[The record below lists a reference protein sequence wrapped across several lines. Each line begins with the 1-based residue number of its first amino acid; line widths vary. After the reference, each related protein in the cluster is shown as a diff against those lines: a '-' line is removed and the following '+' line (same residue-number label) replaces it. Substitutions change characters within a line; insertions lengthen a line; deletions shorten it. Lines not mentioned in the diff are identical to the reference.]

1 MNLPN
6 KLTILRIILT
16 PLFMAA
22 MMIEAIPHNYL
33 IALVLFAV
41 AAFTDF
47 LDGKIARARGI
58 VTNFGKFLD
67 PLADKMLTT
76 SAFIAFL
83 AKEMGWGI
91 EWVLFIVLFREFM
104 IASLRLV
111 AVSSEVKKVI
121 PANIWG
127 KIKTVT
133 QMVAILLGIAV
144 MYFKYTVIGILADEY
159 AIIVPDTITAVI
171 MLVFNVVLWVST
183 LVAIISG
190 AIYMK
195 DSFEFIDPSK

>member
-22 MMIEAIPHNYL
+22 MMIEFPHHYAV
-33 IALVLFAV
+33 ALVLFCV
-41 AAFTDF
+41 ASFTDY

-76 SAFIAFL
+76 AAFLAFL
-83 AKEMGWGI
+83 AKDHGYGI

-111 AVSSEVKKVI
+111 AVSSETKKVI

-127 KIKTVT
+127 KTKTVT
-133 QMVAILLGIAV
+133 QMIAIIMGIAV
-144 MYFKYTVIGILADEY
+144 MYFNDFVKLYNI
-159 AIIVPDTITAVI
+159 AIPEVVSTVI
-171 MLVFNVVLWVST
+171 MLVFNIVLWVST
-183 LVAIISG
+183 LFAVISG
-190 AIYMK
+190 VIYMK
-195 DSFEFIDPSK
+195 DSYEFIDPSK

>member
-6 KLTILRIILT
+6 KLTVARIIMT

-22 MMIEAIPHNYL
+22 MLIEFPHHYL
-33 IALVLFAV
+33 VALALFA
-41 AAFTDF
+41 AASFTDF
-47 LDGKIARARGI
+47 LDGNIARARGI

-76 SAFIAFL
+76 AAFL
-83 AKEMGWGI
+83 AFLARDFGWGI
-91 EWVLFIVLFREFM
+91 AWVLFIVLFREFM

-111 AVSSEVKKVI
+111 AVSSETKKVI

-127 KIKTVT
+127 KLKTVS
-133 QMVAILLGIAV
+133 QMVAIIFGIALL
-144 MYFKYTVIGILADEY
+144 YFAESILPMLGLSASVAYDVVYILYVVYGILLW
-159 AIIVPDTITAVI
+159 ISTIFAV
-171 MLVFNVVLWVST
+171 V
-183 LVAIISG
+183 SG

>member
-6 KLTILRIILT
+6 KLTILRIIIT
-16 PLFMAA
+16 PLFMAT
-22 MMIEAIPHNYL
+22 MMINFPHHYAV
-33 IALVLFAV
+33 ALVLFCV
-41 AAFTDF
+41 ASFTDY

-83 AKEMGWGI
+83 AKGMGWGI

-111 AVSSEVKKVI
+111 AVSSETKKVI

-127 KIKTVT
+127 KIKTVS
-133 QMVAILLGIAV
+133 QMVAIIMGIAV
-144 MYFKYTVIGILADEY
+144 MYFAESIMPLIEKSVA
-159 AIIVPDTITAVI
+159 VPEVVMTVI
-171 MLVFNVVLWVST
+171 MLVFNIVLWVST
-183 LVAIISG
+183 LFAVISG

>member
-6 KLTILRIILT
+6 QLTVARIIMT

-22 MMIEAIPHNYL
+22 MLINFPHHYL
-33 IALVLFAV
+33 VALVLFA
-41 AAFTDF
+41 AASFTDF
-47 LDGKIARARGI
+47 LDGNIARARGI

-76 SAFIAFL
+76 AAFLAFL
-83 AKEMGWGI
+83 AKGFGWGI
-91 EWVLFIVLFREFM
+91 AWVLFIVLFREFM

-121 PANIWG
+121 PANMWG
-127 KIKTVT
+127 KVKTVT
-133 QMVAILLGIAV
+133 QMGAIIFGIALL
-144 MYFKYTVIGILADEY
+144 YFAESILPMLNLSWTASVNTINVLY
-159 AIIVPDTITAVI
+159 IVYCV
-171 MLVFNVVLWVST
+171 LLWVST
-183 LVAIISG
+183 VVAVISG

-195 DSFEFIDPSK
+195 DSFEFVDPSK

>member
-22 MMIEAIPHNYL
+22 MMIEFPHHYAV
-33 IALVLFAV
+33 ALVLFCV
-41 AAFTDF
+41 ASFTDY

-76 SAFIAFL
+76 AAFLAFL
-83 AKEMGWGI
+83 AKDHGYGI

-111 AVSSEVKKVI
+111 AVSSETKKVI

-127 KIKTVT
+127 KTKTVT
-133 QMVAILLGIAV
+133 QMIAIIMGIAV
-144 MYFKYTVIGILADEY
+144 MYFNESVVDLLGNSG
-159 AIIVPDTITAVI
+159 IIVPETVLNII
-171 MLVFNVVLWVST
+171 MLVFNIVLWVST
-183 LVAIISG
+183 LFAVISG
-190 AIYMK
+190 VIYMK
-195 DSFEFIDPSK
+195 DSYEFIDPSK

>member
-6 KLTILRIILT
+6 KLTVLRIILT

-22 MMIEAIPHNYL
+22 MMIEFPHHY
-33 IALVLFAV
+33 IVALVLFA
-41 AAFTDF
+41 AASITDY
-47 LDGKIARARGI
+47 LDGNIARARGI

-76 SAFIAFL
+76 AAFIAFL
-83 AKEMGWGI
+83 AKGFGWGI

-104 IASLRLV
+104 IASMRLV

-121 PANIWG
+121 PANMWG

-133 QMVAILLGIAV
+133 QMIAILFGIAV
-144 MYFKYTVIGILADEY
+144 LYFVQSIAPLFDCPAVVIDVIY
-159 AIIVPDTITAVI
+159 AVYN
-171 MLVFNVVLWVST
+171 VFLWVST
-183 LVAIISG
+183 VFAVLSG
-190 AIYMK
+190 VIYMK

>member
-22 MMIEAIPHNYL
+22 MMIEFPHHYAV
-33 IALVLFAV
+33 ALVLFCV
-41 AAFTDF
+41 ASFTDY

-76 SAFIAFL
+76 AAFLAFL
-83 AKEMGWGI
+83 AKDHGYGI

-111 AVSSEVKKVI
+111 AVSSETKKVI

-127 KIKTVT
+127 KTKTVT
-133 QMVAILLGIAV
+133 QMIAIIMGIAV
-144 MYFKYTVIGILADEY
+144 MYFNELVTLCQI
-159 AIIVPDTITAVI
+159 AIPDIVSTVI
-171 MLVFNVVLWVST
+171 MLVFNIVLWVST
-183 LVAIISG
+183 LFAVISG
-190 AIYMK
+190 VIYMK
-195 DSFEFIDPSK
+195 DSYEFIDPSK

>member
-6 KLTILRIILT
+6 KLTVARIIMT

-22 MMIEAIPHNYL
+22 MMIEFPHHY
-33 IALVLFAV
+33 IVALVLFVV
-41 AAFTDF
+41 ASLTDL

-76 SAFIAFL
+76 AAFLAFL
-83 AKEMGWGI
+83 AKGFGYGI

-111 AVSSEVKKVI
+111 AVSSENKKVI
-121 PANIWG
+121 PANMWG
-127 KIKTVT
+127 KTKTVT
-133 QMVAILLGIAV
+133 QMIAIIYGIAV
-144 MYFKYTVIGILADEY
+144 MYFNESILPLIEKAV
-159 AIIVPDTITAVI
+159 AVPDVVGTVI
-171 MLVFNVVLWVST
+171 MLLFDIVLWVST
-183 LVAIISG
+183 IFAVISG
-190 AIYMK
+190 VIYTK
-195 DSFEFIDPSK
+195 ESYEFIDPSK

>member
-6 KLTILRIILT
+6 KLTVARIIMT

-22 MMIEAIPHNYL
+22 MMIEFPHHY
-33 IALVLFAV
+33 IVALVLFVV
-41 AAFTDF
+41 ASLTDL

-76 SAFIAFL
+76 AAFLAFL
-83 AKEMGWGI
+83 AKDFGYGI

-111 AVSSEVKKVI
+111 AVSSENKKVI
-121 PANIWG
+121 PANMWG
-127 KIKTVT
+127 KTKTVT
-133 QMVAILLGIAV
+133 QMIAIIYGIAV
-144 MYFKYTVIGILADEY
+144 MYFNESILPLIEKAVAVPDVVGTVIMILFD
-159 AIIVPDTITAVI
+159 I
-171 MLVFNVVLWVST
+171 VLWVST
-183 LVAIISG
+183 IFAVISG
-190 AIYMK
+190 VIYTK
-195 DSFEFIDPSK
+195 ESYEFIDPSK

>member
-6 KLTILRIILT
+6 KLTLTRVIMT

-22 MMIEAIPHNYL
+22 ML
-33 IALVLFAV
+33 IDFKFHYIVALVLFAL
-41 AAFTDF
+41 ASFTDY
-47 LDGKIARARGI
+47 LDGMLARKHHI

-83 AKEMGWGI
+83 AMDYGKGI
-91 EWVLFIVLFREFM
+91 AWVLFIILFREFM
-104 IASLRLV
+104 VSSLRLV
-111 AVSSEVKKVI
+111 VVSSDKGTVI
-121 PANIWG
+121 AANIFG

-133 QMVAILLGIAV
+133 QMVTVIYGIAV
-144 MYFKYTVIGILADEY
+144 KVFCEEITVLSSAYMALE
-159 AIIVPDTITAVI
+159 AV
-171 MLVFNVVLWVST
+171 FTVLLWLSALFTV
-183 LVAIISG
+183 ISG

-195 DSFEFIDPSK
+195 DSFDYINPAK

>member
-22 MMIEAIPHNYL
+22 MMVEFPHHYAV
-33 IALVLFAV
+33 ALVLFCV
-41 AAFTDF
+41 ASFTDY

-83 AKEMGWGI
+83 AKGMGWGI

-111 AVSSEVKKVI
+111 AVSSETKKVI

-127 KIKTVT
+127 KIKTVS
-133 QMVAILLGIAV
+133 QMVAIILGIAV
-144 MYFKYTVIGILADEY
+144 MYFDSIIPELAKVVVIPDVVMTV
-159 AIIVPDTITAVI
+159 V
-171 MLVFNVVLWVST
+171 MLVFNIVLWVST
-183 LVAIISG
+183 LFAVISG

>member
-6 KLTILRIILT
+6 KLTVLRIILT

-22 MMIEAIPHNYL
+22 MMIDFSHHYL
-33 IALVLFAV
+33 VALYLFCV
-41 AAFTDF
+41 ASYTDY
-47 LDGKIARARGI
+47 LDGNIARARGI

-83 AKEMGWGI
+83 AKGFGWGI

-111 AVSSEVKKVI
+111 AVSSETKKVI
-121 PANIWG
+121 PANMWG
-127 KIKTVT
+127 KVKTVT
-133 QMVAILLGIAV
+133 QMIAIIMGIAILYFVESIAPMFDCPKV
-144 MYFKYTVIGILADEY
+144 VFD
-159 AIIVPDTITAVI
+159 IIKVVYDIT
-171 MLVFNVVLWVST
+171 LWVST
-183 LVAIISG
+183 AFAVISG
-190 AIYMK
+190 VIYMK

>member
-6 KLTILRIILT
+6 KLTLTRVIMT

-22 MMIEAIPHNYL
+22 ML
-33 IALVLFAV
+33 IDFKFHYIVALVLFAL
-41 AAFTDF
+41 ASFTDF
-47 LDGKIARARGI
+47 LDGMLARKHHI

-83 AKEMGWGI
+83 AMDYGKGI
-91 EWVLFIVLFREFM
+91 AWVLFIILFREFM
-104 IASLRLV
+104 VSSLRLV
-111 AVSSEVKKVI
+111 VVSSDKGVVI
-121 PANIWG
+121 AANIFG

-133 QMVAILLGIAV
+133 QMVTVIYGIAV
-144 MYFKYTVIGILADEY
+144 KVFCEEITVLSSASMALE
-159 AIIVPDTITAVI
+159 AV
-171 MLVFNVVLWVST
+171 FTVLIWLSALFTV
-183 LVAIISG
+183 ISG

-195 DSFEFIDPSK
+195 DSFDYINPAK

>member
-6 KLTILRIILT
+6 KLTVLRIILT

-22 MMIEAIPHNYL
+22 MMIEFPHHYL
-33 IALVLFAV
+33 VALVLFCV
-41 AAFTDF
+41 ASYTDY
-47 LDGKIARARGI
+47 LDGNIARARGI

-83 AKEMGWGI
+83 AKGFGWGI

-111 AVSSEVKKVI
+111 AVSSETKKVI
-121 PANIWG
+121 PANMWG
-127 KIKTVT
+127 KTKTVT
-133 QMVAILLGIAV
+133 QMIAIIMGIAI
-144 MYFKYTVIGILADEY
+144 MYFFESIAPMFDCPEVVFDIADI
-159 AIIVPDTITAVI
+159 AFDIT
-171 MLVFNVVLWVST
+171 LWVST
-183 LVAIISG
+183 VFAVISG

>member
-22 MMIEAIPHNYL
+22 MMIKFPHHYAV
-33 IALVLFAV
+33 ALVLFCV
-41 AAFTDF
+41 ASFTDY

-76 SAFIAFL
+76 AAFLAFL
-83 AKEMGWGI
+83 AKDHGYGI

-111 AVSSEVKKVI
+111 AVSSETKKVI

-127 KIKTVT
+127 KTKTVT
-133 QMVAILLGIAV
+133 QMIAIIMGIAV
-144 MYFKYTVIGILADEY
+144 MYFNELVTLYQI
-159 AIIVPDTITAVI
+159 AIPDIVSTII
-171 MLVFNVVLWVST
+171 MLVFNIVLWVST
-183 LVAIISG
+183 LFAVVSG
-190 AIYMK
+190 IIYMK
-195 DSFEFIDPSK
+195 DSYEFIDPSK

>member
-6 KLTILRIILT
+6 QLTVARIIMT

-22 MMIEAIPHNYL
+22 MLINFPHHYL
-33 IALVLFAV
+33 VALVLFA
-41 AAFTDF
+41 AASFTDF
-47 LDGKIARARGI
+47 LDGNIARARGI

-76 SAFIAFL
+76 AAFLAFL
-83 AKEMGWGI
+83 AKGFGWGI
-91 EWVLFIVLFREFM
+91 AWVLFIVLFREFM

-121 PANIWG
+121 PANMWG
-127 KIKTVT
+127 KVKTVT
-133 QMVAILLGIAV
+133 QMGAIIFGIALL
-144 MYFKYTVIGILADEY
+144 YFAESILPMLNLSWTASVNTINVLY
-159 AIIVPDTITAVI
+159 IVYCV
-171 MLVFNVVLWVST
+171 LLWVST
-183 LVAIISG
+183 VVAVISG

-195 DSFEFIDPSK
+195 DSYEFIDPSK

>member
-6 KLTILRIILT
+6 KLTILRIIIT
-16 PLFMAA
+16 PLFMAT
-22 MMIEAIPHNYL
+22 MMINFPHHYAV
-33 IALVLFAV
+33 ALVLFCV
-41 AAFTDF
+41 ASFTDY

-83 AKEMGWGI
+83 AKGMGCGI

-111 AVSSEVKKVI
+111 AVSSETKKVI

-127 KIKTVT
+127 KIKTVS
-133 QMVAILLGIAV
+133 QMVAIIMGIAV
-144 MYFKYTVIGILADEY
+144 MYFAESIMPLIEKSVA
-159 AIIVPDTITAVI
+159 VPEVVMTVI
-171 MLVFNVVLWVST
+171 MLVFNIVLWVST
-183 LVAIISG
+183 LFAVISG

>member
-6 KLTILRIILT
+6 KLTVARIIMT

-22 MMIEAIPHNYL
+22 MLIEFPHHYL
-33 IALVLFAV
+33 VALALFA
-41 AAFTDF
+41 AASFTDF
-47 LDGKIARARGI
+47 LDGNIARARGI

-76 SAFIAFL
+76 AAFL
-83 AKEMGWGI
+83 AFLARDFGWGI
-91 EWVLFIVLFREFM
+91 AWVLFIVLFREFM

-111 AVSSEVKKVI
+111 AVSSETKKVI

-127 KIKTVT
+127 KLKTVS
-133 QMVAILLGIAV
+133 QMIAIIFGIALLYFAESILPMLGLSASVAYDVVYILYVVYGILLWISTIFAV
-144 MYFKYTVIGILADEY
+144 V
-159 AIIVPDTITAVI
+159 
-171 MLVFNVVLWVST
+171 
-183 LVAIISG
+183 SG

>member
-22 MMIEAIPHNYL
+22 MMINFPHHYAV
-33 IALVLFAV
+33 ALVLFCV
-41 AAFTDF
+41 ASYTDY
-47 LDGKIARARGI
+47 LDGNIARARGI

-83 AKEMGWGI
+83 AKGFGWGI

-121 PANIWG
+121 PANMWG

-133 QMVAILLGIAV
+133 QMIAIIMGITV
-144 MYFKYTVIGILADEY
+144 MYFFESIAPMFSCP
-159 AIIVPDTITAVI
+159 AIVFDIAKIAFDIT
-171 MLVFNVVLWVST
+171 LWVST
-183 LVAIISG
+183 AFAVVSG

>member
-6 KLTILRIILT
+6 QLTVARIIMT

-22 MMIEAIPHNYL
+22 MLINFPHHYL
-33 IALVLFAV
+33 VALVLFA
-41 AAFTDF
+41 AASFTDF
-47 LDGKIARARGI
+47 LDGNIARARGI

-76 SAFIAFL
+76 AAFLAFL
-83 AKEMGWGI
+83 AKGFGWGI
-91 EWVLFIVLFREFM
+91 AWVLFIVLFREFM

-121 PANIWG
+121 PANMWG
-127 KIKTVT
+127 KVKTVT
-133 QMVAILLGIAV
+133 QMIAIIFGIALL
-144 MYFKYTVIGILADEY
+144 YFAESILPMLNLSWDVAVNLINELY
-159 AIIVPDTITAVI
+159 IVYCV
-171 MLVFNVVLWVST
+171 LLWVST
-183 LVAIISG
+183 VVAVISG

-195 DSFEFIDPSK
+195 DSYEFVDPSK

>member
-22 MMIEAIPHNYL
+22 MMIEFPHHYAV
-33 IALVLFAV
+33 ALVLFCV
-41 AAFTDF
+41 ASFTDY

-76 SAFIAFL
+76 AAFLAFL
-83 AKEMGWGI
+83 AKGHGYGI

-111 AVSSEVKKVI
+111 AVSSETKKVI

-127 KIKTVT
+127 KTKTVT
-133 QMVAILLGIAV
+133 QMIAIIMGIAV
-144 MYFKYTVIGILADEY
+144 MYFNELVTLCQI
-159 AIIVPDTITAVI
+159 AIPDIVSTVI
-171 MLVFNVVLWVST
+171 MLVFNIVLWVST
-183 LVAIISG
+183 LFAVVSG
-190 AIYMK
+190 IIYMK
-195 DSFEFIDPSK
+195 DSYEFIDPSK